1 MDNVHFVN
9 LEGLKSVLRTLFF
22 YSFSTRLI
30 DILLNPANS
39 MLRTEMKKMKEP
51 EIVIEN
57 LTKKYEDVTALDSL
71 SLEIEKGELFG
82 LLGPNGAGK
91 TTLIKVLCG
100 LLEPTSGSAN
110 VAGHDI
116 RKQAAKI
123 KELIGVCPQDPT
135 AYSFLTGRENVEL
148 FGNLEAMPKEKL
160 KKNSDELLE
169 KMSLTEDADRRLGKY
184 SGGMKRR
191 INLIIALVHDPEI
204 AFLDEPT
211 VAMDPQSRHAVW
223 DFINEL
229 KKKGKTII
237 LTTHYM
243 EEAQELC
250 DRVGIIDHGKLIA
263 LGTSKQLMDKFQAK
277 DLEEVFIEL
286 TGRKIREEV

>member
-1 MDNVHFVN
+1 M
-9 LEGLKSVLRTLFF
+9 EK
-22 YSFSTRLI
+22 
-30 DILLNPANS
+30 
-39 MLRTEMKKMKEP
+39 TEKP

-57 LTKKYEDVTALDSL
+57 MTKKFQNVTALDSL

-91 TTLIKVLCG
+91 TTLINVLCG
-100 LLEPTSGSAN
+100 LLKPTNGSAY
-110 VAGHDI
+110 VEGHDVQ
-116 RKQAAKI
+116 RESARI
-123 KELIGVCPQDPT
+123 KEIIGVCPQDT
-135 AYSFLTGRENVEL
+135 AAYYFLSGRENVEF
-148 FGNLEAMPKEKL
+148 FGNLHEMPREKL
-160 KKNSDELLE
+160 KKNADELLE
-169 KMSLTEDADRRLGKY
+169 KMSLTEDADRRLGRY

-223 DFINEL
+223 DFIKEL
-229 KKKGKTII
+229 KNKGKTII

-250 DRVGIIDHGKLIA
+250 GRVGIIDHGKLIA
-263 LGTSKQLMDKFQAK
+263 LGTPKQLMEKFHSAN
-277 DLEEVFIEL
+277 LEEVFIEL
-286 TGRKIREEV
+286 TGRKIREEI